1 MEASSEEVAMNAFPP
16 RMLLATDGSAEAER
30 AARMAV
36 RLSTRL
42 GSELHVVYV
51 EPVPEAYINQWSV
64 AEPEFVD
71 DARGRAEDEARE
83 KAGQEAARI
92 KEAGGEVARAHGRVG
107 RPDAEIV
114 RLAEEI
120 GAGLTV
126 VGSRG
131 LGALKRV
138 LLGSVS
144 TGVVRHAHGSVLV
157 VRGDDHPPGRILLA
171 LDGSEEAGAASRVAA
186 EIADKTGSELSVLVA
201 LPLVAPHPYPLARDA
216 WEEAKEQARIFI
228 DEEAER
234 LRAETNTTVEAHLAL
249 GNPDEEIVRAGEE
262 LGAGMIVVGSRGLGG
277 VQRALMGSVSNSVVR
292 HAHCPVL
299 VVREA

>member
-1 MEASSEEVAMNAFPP
+1 METASEEMAMNAFPA
-16 RMLLATDGSAEAER
+16 RIVLAIDGSAEAER

-51 EPVPEAYINQWSV
+51 RAVPEAYINQWSV

-92 KEAGGEVARAHGRVG
+92 KEASGEVAWAHGRVG

-131 LGALKRV
+131 LG
-138 LLGSVS
+138 
-144 TGVVRHAHGSVLV
+144 
-157 VRGDDHPPGRILLA
+157 
-171 LDGSEEAGAASRVAA
+171 
-186 EIADKTGSELSVLVA
+186 
-201 LPLVAPHPYPLARDA
+201 
-216 WEEAKEQARIFI
+216 
-228 DEEAER
+228 
-234 LRAETNTTVEAHLAL
+234 
-249 GNPDEEIVRAGEE
+249 
-262 LGAGMIVVGSRGLGG
+262 
-277 VQRALMGSVSNSVVR
+277 
-292 HAHCPVL
+292 
-299 VVREA
+299 